1 MATQSW
7 GESNRLE
14 KAKQA
19 LRAMLPQAILN
30 WREVHY
36 FGKYGEVEMHLL
48 KFLCRHDQD
57 AIDIGAN
64 YGGYVH
70 FMRRHASRVLA
81 FEPITEFVDLLR
93 RKFPRDVMIEPI
105 ALSDRAG
112 GTELYVPMIDGAMVS
127 GCSTLSTDASLA
139 YPAHR
144 VLKVRMDRLDNVYG
158 GTVGFIKIDVE
169 GHEQAVL
176 DGAVETID
184 RCRPRILVEID
195 ERLSPG
201 GLERAKAYFSR
212 LGYRGHYVHR
222 GRLEPI
228 EKFSSA
234 DLQNPSNMPD
244 LTASL
249 RERPRF
255 EDYINNFIF
264 LPADE
269 PQGTLDG
276 IREHLTK
283 LSISRDSWR
292 L

>member
-1 MATQSW
+1 MATQSSA
-7 GESNRLE
+7 ESNRLE
-14 KAKQA
+14 KAKQT
-19 LRAMLPQAILN
+19 LRTMLPQAVLN
-30 WREVHY
+30 WREAHY

-48 KFLCRHDQD
+48 KFLCRRDQD
-57 AIDIGAN
+57 AIDVGAN

-70 FMRRHASRVLA
+70 FMRQHARRVFA
-81 FEPITEFVDLLR
+81 FEPIPEFVDLLR
-93 RKFPRDVMIEPI
+93 RKFPHDVMIEAV

-112 GTELYVPMIDGAMVS
+112 NAELYVPMIDGVMVS
-127 GCSTLSTDASLA
+127 GCSTISTVASTA
-139 YPAHR
+139 YQAHR
-144 VLKVRMDRLDNVYG
+144 MLKVRMDRLDNIYTG
-158 GTVGFIKIDVE
+158 AAGFIKIDVE

-201 GLERAKAYFSR
+201 GLERAKAYFSK

-228 EKFSSA
+228 EKFRLD
-234 DLQNPSNMPD
+234 DLQNPSNTPD
-244 LTASL
+244 LMASL

-264 LPADE
+264 LPAGE

-276 IREHLTK
+276 IRE
-283 LSISRDSWR
+283 R
-292 L
+292 LARL

>member
-1 MATQSW
+1 MATQSSA
-7 GESNRLE
+7 ESNRFE
-14 KAKQA
+14 KAKQT
-19 LRAMLPQAILN
+19 LRTMLPQAVLN
-30 WREVHY
+30 WREAQY

-48 KFLCRHDQD
+48 KFLCRRDQD
-57 AIDIGAN
+57 AIDVGAN

-70 FMRRHASRVLA
+70 FMRQHARRVFA
-81 FEPITEFVDLLR
+81 FEPIPEFVELLW
-93 RKFPRDVMIEPI
+93 RKFPRNVMIEAI
-105 ALSDRAG
+105 ALSDRTG
-112 GTELYVPMIDGAMVS
+112 DTELYIPMIDGVMVS
-127 GCSTLSTDASLA
+127 GCSTISADASTA
-139 YPAHR
+139 YQAHR
-144 VLKVRMDRLDNVYG
+144 MLKVHMDRLDNVYS
-158 GTVGFIKIDVE
+158 GTAGFIKIDVE

-184 RCRPRILVEID
+184 RCRPRLLVEVD

-201 GLERAKAYFSR
+201 GLERAKAYFSK

-228 EKFSSA
+228 EKFSLD
-234 DLQNPSNMPD
+234 DLQNPSNMAD

-276 IREHLTK
+276 IRE
-283 LSISRDSWR
+283 R
-292 L
+292 LARL